1 MIISSEACE
10 RNKAPILTILRE
22 LFATTSYVLEI
33 GSGTGQHAIYFAQQL
48 PHLVWQPSD
57 LPDNLAAII
66 QRLEMEGP
74 ANVKKPIRLN
84 VQNEPWPVSST
95 DAVFSANSLHIM
107 SWENVKHFFR
117 GVSAILDPIG
127 LLCVYGPFR
136 YGNLYTSD
144 SNETFDWYLKNRDPL
159 SGIKDFEAVDRLA
172 IKGGLR
178 LVADHAMPANN
189 QMLIWCK
196 H

>member
-1 MIISSEACE
+1 MSILSEACE
-10 RNKAPILTILRE
+10 RNKAPILSILQE

-33 GSGTGQHAIYFAQQL
+33 GSGTGQHAIYFGQQL

-57 LPDNLAAII
+57 LPDNLAEII
-66 QRLEMEGP
+66 QRLEREGP
-74 ANVKKPIRLN
+74 ANVKKPIALN
-84 VQNEPWPVSST
+84 VKNDPWPVSST
-95 DAVFSANSLHIM
+95 EAIFSANSLHIM

-117 GVSAILDPIG
+117 GVGAVLDPIG
-127 LLCVYGPFR
+127 LLCIYGPFR

-144 SNETFDWYLKNRDPL
+144 SNETFDRYLRTRDLL
-159 SGIKDFEAVDRLA
+159 SGIRDFEAVDRLA
-172 IKGGLR
+172 TEQGLQ

-189 QMLIWCK
+189 QMLVWRK

>member
-66 QRLEMEGP
+66 QRLEMECP
-74 ANVKKPIRLN
+74 ANVKKPIGLN

-117 GVSAILDPIG
+117 GVSAVLDPIG

>member
-1 MIISSEACE
+1 MIISSEACD

-74 ANVKKPIRLN
+74 ANVKNPIGLN

-117 GVSAILDPIG
+117 GVSAVLDPIG

-172 IKGGLR
+172 IKWGLR

>member
-1 MIISSEACE
+1 
-10 RNKAPILTILRE
+10 
-22 LFATTSYVLEI
+22 
-33 GSGTGQHAIYFAQQL
+33 
-48 PHLVWQPSD
+48 
-57 LPDNLAAII
+57 
-66 QRLEMEGP
+66 MEGP
-74 ANVKKPIRLN
+74 ANVKNPIGLN

-117 GVSAILDPIG
+117 GVSAVLDPIG
-127 LLCVYGPFR
+127 LLCVYGTFR

>member
-22 LFATTSYVLEI
+22 LFATTRYVLEI
-33 GSGTGQHAIYFAQQL
+33 GSGTGQHAIHFAQQL

-74 ANVKKPIRLN
+74 ANVKKPIGLN

-117 GVSAILDPIG
+117 GVSVILDPIG